1 MPTLPQI
8 LSQLQFI
15 SQEAALLGLFVTA
28 SLILVGRD
36 WRSLILALLVQY
48 ILVGLVLARLVRPDI
63 ATLKVMI
70 GAFICPILFLS
81 ARQVSARGLSMGLL
95 MDSSQVVKHLGRA
108 SWWQQSLALMAS
120 LVKGQ
125 DRRQSPAA
133 TGFVFRIFVALL
145 MMLVAINLSQTIALP
160 GLPPSV
166 NTAVFWLILAGLTT
180 LALTEEPIK
189 VGHGLFTALVG
200 FELFYTTLESG
211 LLLTGLWGAINLLI
225 ALAIGYLTVV
235 KGTSLEEE
243 I

>member
-1 MPTLPQI
+1 
-8 LSQLQFI
+8 
-15 SQEAALLGLFVTA
+15 
-28 SLILVGRD
+28 
-36 WRSLILALLVQY
+36 
-48 ILVGLVLARLVRPDI
+48 
-63 ATLKVMI
+63 
-70 GAFICPILFLS
+70 
-81 ARQVSARGLSMGLL
+81 MGLL

>member
-8 LSQLQFI
+8 LSQFQSI

-36 WRSLILALLVQY
+36 WRTLILALLVQY
-48 ILVGLVLARLVRPDI
+48 ILVGLVLAQLVRPDI

-81 ARQVSARGLSMGLL
+81 ARQVSVRGLPAGWSVTPAPLRRP
-95 MDSSQVVKHLGRA
+95 K
-108 SWWQQSLALMAS
+108 WWQRSLAIMAS
-120 LVKGQ
+120 LIRGQ
-125 DRRQSPAA
+125 KRRRSRAA
-133 TGFVFRIFVALL
+133 TGFMFRIFAALL
-145 MMLVAINLSQTIALP
+145 MMLVAINLSQTVALP
-160 GLPPSV
+160 GLPPNV

-180 LALTEEPIK
+180 LALTEDPIK

-200 FELFYTTLESG
+200 FELFYTTLESS

-235 KGTSLEEE
+235 KGTGLEEE
-243 I
+243 R